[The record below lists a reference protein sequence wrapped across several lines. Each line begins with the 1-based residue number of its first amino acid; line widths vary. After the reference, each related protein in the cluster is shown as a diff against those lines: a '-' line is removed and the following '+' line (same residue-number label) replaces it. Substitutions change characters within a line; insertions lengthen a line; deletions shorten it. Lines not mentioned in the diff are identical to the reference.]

1 MNRIVGDY
9 FEIVEGDQIGPHEW
23 DFGLSNKWPSPVYYK
38 VSSAHPD
45 GPEGLSHE
53 YWQEG
58 PPLRA
63 GFVSSVDEAQKIIRD
78 WTPDRRRTYL
88 AKDPDYWEI
97 YDWFLRRG
105 WMTPGGRRKYR
116 AAYNAF
122 NDSGFAALFLTD
134 QDFRHGITFDLLYQ
148 LKLYERGGYKYE
160 KDRIRGRVSDNHDT
174 IESAKEILSAPDVPK
189 PVHDYFWSLVRENLD
204 SALCWRDRVEAP
216 GGSEG

>member
-9 FEIVEGDQIGPHEW
+9 FEIVEGDQIGPHQW
-23 DFGLSNKWPSPVYYK
+23 DFGLSNNWSSPVYFE

-63 GFVSSVDEAQKIIRD
+63 GFVSSVDEAQKIIRA

-88 AKDPDYWEI
+88 AKDPDYWNV
-97 YDWFLRRG
+97 YDWFCKRG

-116 AAYNAF
+116 AACDAS
-122 NDSGFAALFLTD
+122 DDAELAALVLTD
-134 QDFRHGITFDLLYQ
+134 KDFRHGITLDLLYQ

-160 KDRIRGRVSDNHDT
+160 KDRIRGRVSDDHGA
-174 IESAKEILSAPDVPK
+174 IESAKGILSAPDVPK
-189 PVHDYFWSLVRENLD
+189 PVRTLFLSLVRENLD
-204 SALCWRDRVEAP
+204 SVLRRQHRVEAP
-216 GGSEG
+216 GGSTE